1 VYNGPVDIES
11 ISQFAK
17 DEYGYE
23 SNTQV
28 QEQAQPAPEVSI
40 QDDARSRVA
49 ALDANSVSDV
59 PAGVDEQL
67 ANILK
72 NGSVK
77 DSLAAK
83 LNIMENQ
90 KNNK

>member
-1 VYNGPVDIES
+1 M
-11 ISQFAK
+11 
-17 DEYGYE
+17 
-23 SNTQV
+23 
-28 QEQAQPAPEVSI
+28 I

-49 ALDANSVSDV
+49 ALDANSVPDV

-83 LNIMENQ
+83 LGLIENQ